1 MANGRADWTGWFEL
15 RREDISWKATFNTG
29 RVIAE
34 VNPDILLVV
43 EVENR
48 PTLLRFN
55 HQILGAEFGRK
66 YRHSMVLDGNDLR
79 GIDVG
84 ILSRFPIESV
94 RSHVDEPFESVNKTL
109 SRDCPEFDVVLP
121 RVAAFARRLL
131 TQGRLRL
138 P

>member
-94 RSHVDEPFESVNKTL
+94 RSHVDEPFESVNKTF